1 MKTFV
6 LYVGKWLYTVR
17 ILYIL
22 GGWGL
27 LKQYIFLLPP
37 LFPSQEE
44 CHLVVLH
51 VKAQHSVSEHFVSS
65 VYFFSDGVF
74 SPNGRGK
81 PLWEIKWCS
90 LMMPFCLFRSTWNCI
105 KKTHSVTNSCHC
117 CCSRAIFTNGKI
129 YKLTIYLKVKG
140 SVISTPRGEAFYGL
154 LLLLFHDC
162 TKLFLPKCSIWP
174 INCQKFPRQ
183 NEQTSVIV

>member
-1 MKTFV
+1 MMFINDAV
-6 LYVGKWLYTVR
+6 L
-17 ILYIL
+17 
-22 GGWGL
+22 
-27 LKQYIFLLPP
+27 P
-37 LFPSQEE
+37 FPKYLE
-44 CHLVVLH
+44 LH
-51 VKAQHSVSEHFVSS
+51 
-65 VYFFSDGVF
+65 
-74 SPNGRGK
+74 
-81 PLWEIKWCS
+81 
-90 LMMPFCLFRSTWNCI
+90 

-117 CCSRAIFTNGKI
+117 CCSRAIFINGKI

-183 NEQTSVIV
+183 NEQTSVIVQVVGCVYVLVRLENRKRGEGKGRRRKAYQAEGKKVSPVWVCISGLTFYSKDKLFIQACDKLRLQF